1 MLKLTKGTKQGAL
14 AYFGG
19 GEKEGYWRGR
29 AAGELGLSETVG
41 QGEFEAVLSAVHPQT
56 GQFLLK
62 KPNRERM
69 ACLDSLIAA
78 PKSVS
83 VLAIAMQDKAVLEAH
98 RQAVDRAI
106 EKAEAIAEAEHYSQ
120 GNRRYEKTGNIA
132 IACFEHWDSR
142 IDLKETSYD
151 PHLHT
156 HLVIANFTRRQDEQ
170 WRALRNRPYFRQ
182 QSEIGLCYQYHL
194 ARLLHEEGYG
204 LQIKP
209 NGTIDIKID
218 RAIIEQFS
226 KRNRHIEALSNELLQ
241 LGQEVDKR
249 QVQRRTRKPK
259 TIREFPLIWQEWQEQ
274 LQAYAPITIS
284 PPSEQQTIF
293 LDCVREL
300 MMANELS
307 MGSWQQ
313 LSYEAVNKLRLN
325 ENNKLLGQRSNFEL

>member
-1 MLKLTKGTKQGAL
+1 MLKLTKGTAQGAL

-19 GEKEGYWRGR
+19 AEKEGYWRGR
-29 AAGELGLSETVG
+29 AARELGLSETVG

-83 VLAIAMQDKAVLEAH
+83 VMAIAMQDGVVLEAH
-98 RQAVDRAI
+98 RKAVDRAI

-142 IDLKETSYD
+142 IDVKEKSFD

-182 QSEIGLCYQYHL
+182 QAEIGLCYQYHL
-194 ARLLHEEGYG
+194 ACLLHEEGYG

-218 RAIIEQFS
+218 RAIIDQFS
-226 KRNRHIEALSNELLQ
+226 KRNRHIEALKDELLQ
-241 LGQEVDKR
+241 IGQKVEMH

-259 TIREFPLIWQEWQEQ
+259 AIREFSLIWQEWQEQ
-274 LQAYAPITIS
+274 LQAYPPITIS
-284 PPSEQQTIF
+284 PPSQEQTIF
-293 LDCVREL
+293 LECVSEL
-300 MMANELS
+300 ITANKLS
-307 MGSWQQ
+307 MENWQQ
-313 LSYEAVNKLRLN
+313 MSYEAANRLGLD
-325 ENNKLLGQRSNFEL
+325 ENSELLGQRINFEL

>member
-1 MLKLTKGTKQGAL
+1 MLKLTKGTKEGAL

-19 GEKEGYWRGR
+19 AENEGYWRGR
-29 AAGELGLSETVG
+29 AARELGLSDTVSR
-41 QGEFEAVLSAVHPQT
+41 GEFEAVLSAFHPQT

-83 VLAIAMQDKAVLEAH
+83 VMAIAMQDRIVLEAH
-98 RQAVDRAI
+98 RKAVDRAI
-106 EKAEAIAEAEHYSQ
+106 EQAEAIAEAEHYSL
-120 GNRRYEKTGNIA
+120 GNRRYEKTENLA

-142 IDLKETSYD
+142 IDVKETSFD

-156 HLVIANFTRRQDEQ
+156 HLVIANFTQRKDEQ

-182 QSEIGLCYQYHL
+182 QSVIGLCYQYHL
-194 ARLLHEEGYG
+194 ACLLHEQGYG

-226 KRNRHIEALSNELLQ
+226 KRNRHIEALRDELLQ
-241 LGQEVDKR
+241 IGQKVELY
-249 QVQRRTRKPK
+249 QVQRKTRKPK

-274 LQAYAPITIS
+274 LQAYPPITIS
-284 PPSEQQTIF
+284 PPSEQQTMF
-293 LDCVREL
+293 LECVSEL
-300 MMANELS
+300 ITANELS
-307 MGSWQQ
+307 MENWQQ
-313 LSYEAVNKLRLN
+313 MSYETANKLELN
-325 ENNKLLGQRSNFEL
+325 ENSELLGQRLNFEL